1 MMAGH
6 YLMADEMHLCR
17 IRDCENRNQGD
28 IFSLILSPFWLW
40 ISGCGDP

>member
-17 IRDCENRNQGD
+17 IRDCENINQGD
-28 IFSLILSPFWLW
+28 IFFINSFPFLVMDEWLW
-40 ISGCGDP
+40 